1 MKDRILVYLNIFAT
15 GEPDDL
21 AEELKKKLKLDDA
34 TFQQHAHD
42 MRSAILHQYSQF
54 SISTIDAFFQK
65 VIRSFTREAGL
76 MGDYRLEVEQD
87 NVLEEVIDNLID
99 ELGNNKELTEWVVD
113 FAKENLEN
121 ERAWDVRL
129 SLIEFAKEIF
139 RDEFKDIEES
149 VINQTGD
156 RNFFKR
162 FRDKLWAE
170 KNKFLS
176 QGEQLGKQ
184 ALDIMQTAGWTPSD
198 IAWGQQSGLFTF
210 FEMFAYEK
218 NIKEFKTPSDRIQNV
233 FDIAENWPNK
243 THKTPQRDHRT
254 RTHETYSNQTKARGP
269 VRKILSCCIKRR
281 SRASKSIC
289 LRTHSRYLPKTKR
302 V

>member
-15 GEPDDL
+15 GEPDEL
-21 AEELKKKLKLDDA
+21 AKELKKELKLDDA
-34 TFQQHAHD
+34 TFQQHAHS
-42 MRSAILHQYSQF
+42 MQAAILHQYSQF

-65 VIRSFTREAGL
+65 VIRAFTREAGL

-87 NVLEEVIDNLID
+87 QVLEEVIDNLID

-139 RDEFKDIEES
+139 RDEFKDIEED
-149 VINQTGD
+149 VIQETSD

-170 KNKFLS
+170 KNNFLS
-176 QGEQLGKQ
+176 QVEGPAKE
-184 ALDIMQTAGWTPSD
+184 ALDIMQTAGWTLAD
-198 IAWGQQSGLFTF
+198 INFGKGSGLFTF
-210 FEMFAYEK
+210 FEMFAFEK
-218 NIKEFKTPSDRIQNV
+218 NIKEFGDIGERIKTT
-233 FDIAENWPNK
+233 FD
-243 THKTPQRDHRT
+243 D
-254 RTHETYSNQTKARGP
+254 S
-269 VRKILSCCIKRR
+269 RKL
-281 SRASKSIC
+281 AQ
-289 LRTHSRYLPKTKR
+289 
-302 V
+302 